1 MEVLSPTLNFFV
13 ANHKILV
20 KSLADYQAATA
31 AAKAATTENLRSAQ
45 QSNAD
50 RAAANY
56 SAAMQRLSAHIYLP
70 DPPRP
75 HLVYPPVFTD
85 LMNAYR
91 SLRGLRN
98 RVPSSDLTSAHYSLI
113 WDATARIVAED
124 RSLAQ
129 ALRARK
135 PDYAHQTFSSSLQL
149 QAFGAPFK
157 IDVSSGEVKL
167 YFSKDF
173 GPIKASWSGQA
184 GGNSGIN
191 TLVVQDSQFKRIF
204 AVGGKPI
211 YLEIPV
217 ASVLATSGS
226 VMTIT
231 LASPAPTVTNPWLK
245 WNPLPRSQWPP
256 YGQRRNGG

>member
-1 MEVLSPTLNFFV
+1 MEAFAPTLNFFV

-20 KSLADYQAATA
+20 RSLADYQAATA
-31 AAKAATTENLRSAQ
+31 AAKAATTENLRGLQ
-45 QSNAD
+45 QRKAD

-56 SAAMQRLSAHIYLP
+56 RAAMQRIADHIYLP
-70 DPPRP
+70 DPPPPR
-75 HLVYPPVFTD
+75 LVIPPVLSD
-85 LMNAYR
+85 LVDAYR
-91 SLRGLRN
+91 SLRGLRG
-98 RVPSSDLTSAHYSLI
+98 RVPSSNLTSAHFGLI
-113 WDATARIVAED
+113 WEATARIVAED
-124 RSLAQ
+124 Q
-129 ALRARK
+129 ALARVLRSRK
-135 PDYAHQTFSSSLQL
+135 PDYAHQRFSSSLQL

-167 YFSKDF
+167 YFSKDM
-173 GPIKASWSGQA
+173 GPIKASWTGQA
-184 GGNSGIN
+184 GGNSGIK

-231 LASPAPTVTNPWLK
+231 LSSPAPTFTNPWEK
-245 WNPLPRSQWPP
+245 WSRSQWPR
-256 YGQRRNGG
+256 YGQRGN